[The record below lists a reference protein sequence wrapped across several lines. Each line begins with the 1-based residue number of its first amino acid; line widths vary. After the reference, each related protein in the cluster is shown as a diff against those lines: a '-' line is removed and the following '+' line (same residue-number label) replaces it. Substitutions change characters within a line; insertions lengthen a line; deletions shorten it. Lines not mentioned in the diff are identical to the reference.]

1 MAAPDRRYVA
11 RRRDRTSALAWT
23 GVAVLAVILLV
34 AVGVLVWTMLIAAAL
49 VAAGMARAA
58 RRG

>member
-23 GVAVLAVILLV
+23 V
-34 AVGVLVWTMLIAAAL
+34 LIAAAL